1 MITINLPNPMGE
13 EHWGL
18 WIALYFFLAGTTG
31 GAYLL
36 SVLFYG
42 KDQGLVRRS
51 ALWAFLGVA
60 VGAGLLVID
69 LGQPLRFLNL
79 LLNGFHPASVMWL
92 GSWFLV
98 LAGAGLLWVY
108 LKPTSR
114 GVQQGVAVL
123 VALVVGYTAVLLMQ
137 TAKPF
142 WNASPLLPWLFL
154 ASAATAGG
162 ALLQLWYPHE
172 KLSRLVIA
180 SALVEGAVL
189 ALHLIWTYPAAT
201 PGVLALLVG
210 PLAWAFWG
218 FVVVGWVLPLFLE
231 RRNVALA
238 ALLTLVGA
246 FLLRYFVVMAGQ
258 V

>member
-1 MITINLPNPMGE
+1 MITVNFPNPLGE

-18 WIALYFFLAGTTG
+18 WVILYFFLAGATG
-31 GAYLL
+31 GAYLI

-51 ALWAFLGVA
+51 ALWAFFGVA
-60 VGAGLLVID
+60 VGAALLVLD

-79 LLNGFHPASVMWL
+79 LLNGFYPASVMWL
-92 GSWFLV
+92 GSWFLA
-98 LAGAGLLWVY
+98 LAGAGLAWVY

-123 VALVVGYTAVLLMQ
+123 VALVVSYTAVLLMA

-154 ASAATAGG
+154 ASAITAGG
-162 ALLQLWYPHE
+162 ALLQLSRHE
-172 KLSRLVIA
+172 ERLNRLVLGAALTEGVVLVLHLLWAYPAAA
-180 SALVEGAVL
+180 SAVL
-189 ALHLIWTYPAAT
+189 AL
-201 PGVLALLVG
+201 LAG

-218 FVVVGWVLPLFLE
+218 FVVVGWGLPLFVE
-231 RRNVALA
+231 KRSVALA
-238 ALLTLVGA
+238 ALLTLFGS

>member
-1 MITINLPNPMGE
+1 MITANFPNPIGE
-13 EHWGL
+13 EHWGI

-36 SVLFYG
+36 SVLFYPENQ
-42 KDQGLVRRS
+42 KLIRRS
-51 ALWAFLGVA
+51 ALWAFLGVV
-60 VGAGLLVID
+60 VGSALLVLD

-79 LLNGFHPASVMWL
+79 FLGGFYPASVMWL
-92 GSWFLV
+92 GSWFL
-98 LAGAGLLWVY
+98 LLSGAGLLWVY
-108 LKPTSR
+108 AQPTSR
-114 GVQQGVAVL
+114 KAQGIVAVL

-162 ALLQLWYPHE
+162 ALLQLWQHHE
-172 KLSRLVIA
+172 KLSRLVVA
-180 SALVEGAVL
+180 SALVEGVVLFLHLVWTYPVAAGAVL
-189 ALHLIWTYPAAT
+189 AL
-201 PGVLALLVG
+201 LAG

-218 FVVVGWVLPLFLE
+218 FVVVGWGLPLFLE
-231 RRNVALA
+231 RQNVTLA

>member
-1 MITINLPNPMGE
+1 MITVNLPNPMGD
-13 EHWGL
+13 EHWGI

-42 KDQGLVRRS
+42 QEMVRRS
-51 ALWAFLGVA
+51 ALWAFVGVA
-60 VGAGLLVID
+60 LGAGLLVLD

-79 LLNGFHPASVMWL
+79 FLGGFYPASVMWL
-92 GSWFLV
+92 GSWFL
-98 LAGAGLLWVY
+98 LLSGIGLLWVY

-114 GVQQGVAVL
+114 RLQQVVAVL

-162 ALLQLWYPHE
+162 ALLQLWQHHE
-172 KLSRLVIA
+172 KLSRLVVFT
-180 SALVEGAVL
+180 ALLEGLVL
-189 ALHLIWTYPAAT
+189 VLHLVWTYPWAADA
-201 PGVLALLVG
+201 VLVLLAG

-218 FVVVGWVLPLFLE
+218 FVVVGWGLPLVLE
-231 RRNVALA
+231 RRNVTLA

>member
-1 MITINLPNPMGE
+1 MISVNLPNPLGE

-36 SVLFYG
+36 SVLFLG
-42 KDQGLVRRS
+42 QEMIRRT

-60 VGAGLLVID
+60 LGAALLVVD

-79 LLNGFHPASVMWL
+79 FLGGFHPGSVMWF
-92 GSWFLV
+92 GSWFL
-98 LAGAGLLWVY
+98 LLGGLGLLWVY
-108 LKPTSR
+108 LRPTSR
-114 GVQQGVAVL
+114 AWQWAVAVL

-137 TAKPF
+137 TARPF

-162 ALLQLWYPHE
+162 ALLQLAKPHE
-172 KLSRLVIA
+172 VLKRLVVA
-180 SALVEGAVL
+180 MAVVEGLVLAAHLLWTYPVAQGAVL
-189 ALHLIWTYPAAT
+189 AL
-201 PGVLALLVG
+201 LAG

-218 FVVVGWVLPLFLE
+218 FVVLGWGLPLFLE
-231 RRNVALA
+231 RRSASLA

-246 FLLRYFVVMAGQ
+246 FLLRYFVVLAGQ